1 MLENLFNLVK
11 DNSTD
16 AVINNPAIPNEKN
29 DEVVADATHSVADGL
44 QGLLAGGGL
53 QKLLSMFNDNNNL
66 GSGGLLSNP
75 IVGNIISSF
84 KNKLTNKYDV
94 SGTEADNISTG
105 LIPNVLSGLINKT
118 NNPNDSS
125 FSIGSIINSLTG
137 ESKNGNEGGIGE
149 FVSKFTDGSLDVNKD
164 GHIGFDDLISKVTGG
179 AKNLQQQNENNGG
192 LFNAIKS
199 FIK

>member
-11 DNSTD
+11 ENSSY

-29 DEVVADATHSVADGL
+29 DAVVADATHSVADGL
-44 QGLLAGGGL
+44 QGILAGGGL
-53 QKLLSMFNDNNNL
+53 QKLLSLFSSDSGNN
-66 GSGGLLSNP
+66 GLLSNP
-75 IVGNIISSF
+75 IVGNIISNF
-84 KNKLTNKYDV
+84 KNTLTNKYAV
-94 SGTEADNISTG
+94 SGTEAENISSG
-105 LIPNVLSGLINKT
+105 LIPNVISSLINKT

-137 ESKNGNEGGIGE
+137 ALQNGSGGGLAE
-149 FVSKFTDGSLDVNKD
+149 LVSKFTGGSLDVNKD
-164 GHIGFDDLISKVTGG
+164 GHVGLDDLISKVTGG

-192 LFNAIKS
+192 LLNTIKS

>member
-11 DNSTD
+11 ENSSY

-29 DEVVADATHSVADGL
+29 DEVVADATHSVAEGL
-44 QGLLAGGGL
+44 QGILAGGGL
-53 QKLLSMFNDNNNL
+53 QKLLSMFSTNNNAE
-66 GSGGLLSNP
+66 SSGLLSNP

-84 KNKLTNKYDV
+84 KNKLSDNYNV
-94 SGTEADNISTG
+94 SGTEADNISNG
-105 LIPNVLSGLINKT
+105 LIPNVIGSLINKT

-137 ESKNGNEGGIGE
+137 TLQNGSGGGIGE
-149 FVSKFTDGSLDVNKD
+149 MVSKFTAGSFDVNND
-164 GHIGFDDLISKVTGG
+164 GQVGLDDLISKVTGG
-179 AKNLQQQNENNGG
+179 AKNLQQQNENTGG
-192 LFNAIKS
+192 LFNTIKS

>member
-11 DNSTD
+11 ENSSY

-29 DEVVADATHSVADGL
+29 DEVVADATHSVAEGL
-44 QGLLAGGGL
+44 QGILAGGGL
-53 QKLLSMFNDNNNL
+53 QKLLSMFSTNNNAE
-66 GSGGLLSNP
+66 SSGLLSNP

-84 KNKLTNKYDV
+84 KNKLSDNYNV
-94 SGTEADNISTG
+94 SGTEADNISNG
-105 LIPNVLSGLINKT
+105 LIPNVIGSLINKT

-137 ESKNGNEGGIGE
+137 TSQNGSGGGIGE
-149 FVSKFTDGSLDVNKD
+149 MVSKFTAGSFDVNND
-164 GHIGFDDLISKVTGG
+164 GQVGLDDLISKVTGG
-179 AKNLQQQNENNGG
+179 AKNLQQQNENTGG
-192 LFNAIKS
+192 LFNTIKS